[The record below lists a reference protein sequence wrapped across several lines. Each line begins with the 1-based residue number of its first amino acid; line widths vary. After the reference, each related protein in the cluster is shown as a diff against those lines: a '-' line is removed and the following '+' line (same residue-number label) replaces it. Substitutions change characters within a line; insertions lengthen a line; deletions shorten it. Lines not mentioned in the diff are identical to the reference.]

1 MTNSEFEDSA
11 EAVDALASAIS
22 ALRAATPKAEATR
35 ENTARL
41 LEAFER
47 RHRKPLS
54 WPRLLIAAA
63 VLVICASL
71 LPRPAQRLTVAEQ
84 RLAALSARLA
94 ELDVEVAQWRERR
107 AEAVE
112 TPTLEVTTSDP
123 AVSAAIA
130 SVTDIV
136 GPDPGFLRLL
146 TAQRYETTDR
156 AGAIERYRDL
166 ITDYAESPAASVAR
180 DRLAELAK

>member
-1 MTNSEFEDSA
+1 MTNTEFEDS
-11 EAVDALASAIS
+11 DRTTDPLAKAIA
-22 ALRAATPKAEATR
+22 ALRAATPR
-35 ENTARL
+35 EQAASANTARL

-54 WPRLLIAAA
+54 WPRLLVAAA
-63 VLVICASL
+63 VLLICASV
-71 LPRPAQRLTVAEQ
+71 LPRPAQRLAVTEA

-94 ELDVEVAQWRERR
+94 ELDLEVAQWRERR
-107 AEAVE
+107 AEAVA
-112 TPTLEVTTSDP
+112 TPTLEVTTADP

-130 SVTDIV
+130 SVTEIV

-146 TAQRYETTDR
+146 TARRYETTDR
-156 AGAIERYRDL
+156 EGAIERYRDL